1 MVAITTLR
9 ELVGRYALLRG
20 LGRVSQGHY
29 QQLIDRMSR
38 HLDREPLVT
47 DLEDVRMAEYLRWR
61 AETPG
66 WRGRL
71 PAAATVEKDRRMIR
85 AMWEMSARKKWS
97 TDFPELPKVKVP
109 KRLPLGRA
117 YTADDVARMIRQ
129 AQKRHGLT
137 GGLPSRWWWSTLL
150 WTAAVTGERLSALL
164 ALRWAQVDLE
174 AMHVVFLGAT
184 RKGQTRDIRRAIT
197 PELAALLAEHRR
209 QPADL
214 VWPWDRR
221 TRSYW
226 SSLQL
231 LCRLAGVQYRGFH
244 GLRRCAA
251 SYAALAGGRAAAT
264 RLLDHADPRMQE
276 VYVDE
281 AIAPDESAGV
291 TLPPLDLG
299 ETDGTVILD

>member
-1 MVAITTLR
+1 METMTLR
-9 ELVGRYALLRG
+9 ALVERYALLRG
-20 LGRVSQGHY
+20 LGRISTSHY
-29 QQLIDRMSR
+29 NQLIDRIAK
-38 HLDREPLVT
+38 HLHREPMVSDLADVT
-47 DLEDVRMAEYLRWR
+47 MAGYLRWR
-61 AETPG
+61 SDTPG
-66 WRGRL
+66 WRNRL

-97 TDFPELPKVKVP
+97 ADFPELPKVKVP

-117 YTADDVARMIRQ
+117 YTADDVARLIRR
-129 AQKRHGLT
+129 ARKRHGFT
-137 GGLPSRWWWSTLL
+137 GGLPSGWWWATLL

-164 ALRWAQVDLE
+164 ALRWAQVDLD
-174 AMHVVFLGAT
+174 ARQVVFLGST
-184 RKGQTRDIRRAIT
+184 RKGATRDIRRAIT

-226 SSLQL
+226 GSLKL
-231 LCRLAGVQYRGFH
+231 LCRLAGVRYRGFH
-244 GLRRCAA
+244 GLRRTAA

-264 RLLDHADPRMQE
+264 KLLDHADPRLQE

-291 TLPPLDLG
+291 TLPPLDVG
-299 ETDGTVILD
+299 DEDGTVVLD